1 MSLPPASMPAS
12 TDKTE
17 NRGIA
22 LCLSGGGFRA
32 SLFHLGALRRL
43 HELGLLR
50 RLDALSSVSGGSI
63 FSAFLATAMV
73 KRGLSNSMDFPDW
86 ENDVAKTFREFTSH
100 DIRTLP
106 VLLHC
111 LWNWI
116 WPAPRLKQL
125 ESTYHS
131 LLTSLTLAQL
141 PERPRFILCATDL
154 AFGVNWEFGRGYA
167 GDYQVG
173 YSTSAS
179 SWPLARAVAASS
191 SFPPIFGP
199 MRIRANAAEFGGGRY
214 QKPDRAKILSRVAL
228 SDGGVYDNMGLE
240 PVWKNFHYV
249 LISDCGAPFSF
260 RIGETP
266 WSRLL
271 RYTSVLTK
279 QTGALRLRSFFNDI
293 RSKEFDG
300 THWSLT
306 QSLPPGA
313 PGVPVQGSSAIKISF
328 APPIYGFG
336 PATSEPVVRMSLI
349 DREPL
354 AGCFFDDQGRCIQTD
369 HKRHVNVFSTNPTL
383 HVEPDSFDVPANDGT
398 ATVFLE
404 PTWRGTASLEMW
416 TPGHNKQ
423 RIAVEIS

>member
-106 VLLHC
+106 VLLHF

-154 AFGVNWEFGRGYA
+154 TFGVNWEFGRGYA

-306 QSLPPGA
+306 QSLPPGT
-313 PGVPVQGSSAIKISF
+313 PPPQGS
-328 APPIYGFG
+328 
-336 PATSEPVVRMSLI
+336 
-349 DREPL
+349 L
-354 AGCFFDDQGRCIQTD
+354 AGYSPDLVDHVIADIRTD
-369 HKRHVNVFSTNPTL
+369 LDAFSEAEQFVLENHGYIVADHAIRKYLSNLIPQSSPPASAPHPEWIDEAKVRKALKDSSKRFSL
-383 HVEPDSFDVPANDGT
+383 RRLF
-398 ATVFLE
+398 
-404 PTWRGTASLEMW
+404 
-416 TPGHNKQ
+416 GH
-423 RIAVEIS
+423 